1 LERKRKYIF
10 LKARCK
16 QAKDRRTLD
25 GRLKTGGLDKAVVAV
40 ENLCN
45 QQNTRQAVDVGH
57 AGCVTCRLIQDGRSR
72 RTTTSIGL
80 NNLAS
85 RRTFLQ
91 LRKVVSSPRLPSAG
105 RPTV

>member
-45 QQNTRQAVDVGH
+45 QQNTRQ
-57 AGCVTCRLIQDGRSR
+57 GC
-72 RTTTSIGL
+72 
-80 NNLAS
+80 
-85 RRTFLQ
+85 
-91 LRKVVSSPRLPSAG
+91 
-105 RPTV
+105 